1 MTDPDPL
8 SSPISLSD
16 PLLEPDQLLAAEFQY
31 IAQTAFQANEDR
43 ARVSTFYIV
52 TLGSLVAAL
61 FSGQLDSVG
70 NPADI
75 NRGFAVVFFALS
87 FFGLLTLLQLVR
99 LREAWFESALAMN
112 QIKRFYI
119 QYLPDVPL
127 DDAIR
132 WKTSTLP
139 RLFKPW
145 SIGFLQ
151 MLQVVILGGV
161 TFGTAILFLG
171 FVGGGV
177 GGSWG
182 WAISSGVLF
191 ALVQMFLYWFLL
203 RQNSLENSNELTR
216 IDAN

>member
-1 MTDPDPL
+1 
-8 SSPISLSD
+8 
-16 PLLEPDQLLAAEFQY
+16 
-31 IAQTAFQANEDR
+31 
-43 ARVSTFYIV
+43 
-52 TLGSLVAAL
+52 
-61 FSGQLDSVG
+61 
-70 NPADI
+70 
-75 NRGFAVVFFALS
+75 
-87 FFGLLTLLQLVR
+87 
-99 LREAWFESALAMN
+99 MN

-119 QYLPDVPL
+119 QHSPDVPL

-171 FVGGGV
+171 FATGV
-177 GGSWG
+177 GNWG
-182 WAISSGVLF
+182 LAIAFGVLY
-191 ALVQMFLYWFLL
+191 AVLQMLLYWFLL